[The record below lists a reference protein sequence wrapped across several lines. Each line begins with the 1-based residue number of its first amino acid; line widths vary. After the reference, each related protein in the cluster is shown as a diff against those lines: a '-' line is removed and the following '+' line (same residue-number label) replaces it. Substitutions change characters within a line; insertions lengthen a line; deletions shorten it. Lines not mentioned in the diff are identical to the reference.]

1 MRVSMTT
8 PLNRDPLKV
17 PEPLN
22 RDPWAMSCSARSVCS
37 NVMPEPLVAAMD
49 DRDPLKVPEPP
60 SCWMEHDTAA
70 TGAHLPFWSVDS
82 DSSVTR
88 EAQLQLQFTE
98 ALPLCERSREP
109 AASRFGTP
117 TAYWPYSH
125 SEWWTFVRE
134 PRAMPA
140 REAYHTTNINVDSG
154 CCLQCLQRVRQSLGN
169 ACLLVFS
176 GEGRALKLVE
186 KASALQLAVKTLE
199 ITDDSRGW
207 GSIHIPDVLVFADS
221 AGRRVEPWHVNMI
234 YSRVHAVSGMEAAF
248 RIASKHGYDELVVGD
263 FVVGASSTGAFAPA
277 QTPFEIVSEVTHRL
291 DFAPRTVTI
300 MIASDPF
307 EDAE

>member
-1 MRVSMTT
+1 M
-8 PLNRDPLKV
+8 K
-17 PEPLN
+17 
-22 RDPWAMSCSARSVCS
+22 SAT
-37 NVMPEPLVAAMD
+37 
-49 DRDPLKVPEPP
+49 KI
-60 SCWMEHDTAA
+60 T
-70 TGAHLPFWSVDS
+70 
-82 DSSVTR
+82 
-88 EAQLQLQFTE
+88 
-98 ALPLCERSREP
+98 
-109 AASRFGTP
+109 
-117 TAYWPYSH
+117 
-125 SEWWTFVRE
+125 
-134 PRAMPA
+134 
-140 REAYHTTNINVDSG
+140 
-154 CCLQCLQRVRQSLGN
+154 LGN

-176 GEGRALKLVE
+176 GKGRALKLVE

-221 AGRRVEPWHVNMI
+221 AERRVEPWHVNMI

-248 RIASKHGYDELVVGD
+248 RIASNHGYDELVVGD

-300 MIASDPF
+300 MIASDPS